1 MAKERLDRLVSI
13 GIGCP
18 RSQARRLVLKGAVS
32 VNETV
37 CKSPDLRFDADE
49 HRFSCEGR
57 SFIPLLNLYLMMN
70 KPLGIVSS
78 TKDPQ
83 STTVLDLLPEKFQ
96 RPKLFPAG
104 RLDKYSEGLMIITD
118 DGDFAHRMLSPKHHV
133 PKAYA
138 VEVDAPVVDKHLT
151 EVFAKGAYLGGGQTA
166 SPAQLQILSPTSAIV
181 TIREGLYHQVR
192 RMFDQNG
199 AHVTRLVRVA
209 IGNLSL
215 DPDLKPGYTK
225 LLTENEK
232 RLIFSAE

>member
-1 MAKERLDRLVSI
+1 MTMERLDRLVSV
-13 GIGCP
+13 GLGCP

-32 VNETV
+32 VDETV
-37 CKSPDLRFDADE
+37 CKSTNLRFDAEE

-57 SFIPLLNLYLMMN
+57 AFVPLLNIYLMMN
-70 KPLGIVSS
+70 KPLGVVSS

-83 STTVLDLLPEKFQ
+83 SSTVLDLLPEKFR

-104 RLDKYSEGLMIITD
+104 RLDKFSEGLMILTD

-133 PKAYA
+133 PKTYA
-138 VEVDAPVVDKHLT
+138 VEVDAPVVDEHLA

-166 SPAQLQILSPTSAIV
+166 SPAQMQVLSPTSAIV

-209 IGNLSL
+209 IGNLPL
-215 DPDLKPGYTK
+215 DPELKPGQSK
-225 LLTENEK
+225 QLTELE
-232 RLIFSAE
+232 RLLIFKAE